1 MKVEEIVEQMVFLKG
16 INEKMLA
23 GSADDN
29 ERRYLYNIIKNVIN
43 HLGEMEIEDES
54 IYSLWQD
61 LDGGF

>member
-1 MKVEEIVEQMVFLKG
+1 MKIREIEEQRLFVRE

-43 HLGEMEIEDES
+43 HLGEMEIEDEN
-54 IYSLWQD
+54 IESLWQD

>member
-1 MKVEEIVEQMVFLKG
+1 
-16 INEKMLA
+16 MLA

-43 HLGEMEIEDES
+43 HLGEMEIDDES
-54 IYSLWQD
+54 IDSLWQD

>member
-1 MKVEEIVEQMVFLKG
+1 MKIREIEEQRLFVKK

-43 HLGEMEIEDES
+43 HLGEMEIEDEN
-54 IYSLWQD
+54 IESLWQD